1 MQSHKVYKCV
11 LVNCLLNSCKDFWKI
26 FLSQGWEVRDKPGD
40 EMNSRRISA
49 SCLLRSVMKAR
60 IRLSIYTGGLLHKC
74 CIIGMCYSAV
84 FGSQVWF
91 AIAAELEVGTGRD
104 TDNYL
109 PLSPSPSPVTF
120 LSCCGASI
128 CILGDLL

>member
-49 SCLLRSVMKAR
+49 SYLLRSVMKAR
-60 IRLSIYTGGLLHKC
+60 IRLKYIHRWAVAQMLYYRDVLL
-74 CIIGMCYSAV
+74 
-84 FGSQVWF
+84 
-91 AIAAELEVGTGRD
+91 
-104 TDNYL
+104 
-109 PLSPSPSPVTF
+109 
-120 LSCCGASI
+120 
-128 CILGDLL
+128 